1 MNTPIRKAI
10 DESKGIEDSIAA
22 VLPVLRGM
30 DDEAATAA
38 LKRLYEIAFEKAFK
52 ASSGMIED
60 MASDLAK
67 IVTARI
73 SGQTEDVLAAV
84 DAFLAARC
92 IVKGGPA
99 PTPSH

>member
-22 VLPVLRGM
+22 VVLVLRDM
-30 DDEAATAA
+30 DDESATAA
-38 LKRLYEIAFEKAFK
+38 LKQLYEIAFENAFE
-52 ASSGMIED
+52 ASNGVVND
-60 MASDLAK
+60 MASDLVK